1 MGTSETELLKM
12 CLPNNT
18 MVEDSPLGVLL
29 QVGDL
34 RALGVCVSSPALL
47 AMVVRAVDPG
57 LSQSGAITCPRLRKV
72 ILNQGDP
79 HVQAIEELAG
89 KRALAGVEL
98 EVVVITHEVSS
109 NEGHDWGGGQG

>member
-18 MVEDSPLGVLL
+18 MVEDSPSAVLL
-29 QVGDL
+29 QMENLQTLD
-34 RALGVCVSSPALL
+34 VCGSSPTLL
-47 AMVVRAVDPG
+47 TIVIQAVDRG
-57 LSQSGAITCPRLRKV
+57 LNQSGAITCPRLRKV

-98 EVVVITHEVSS
+98 EVVVITHEVLS
-109 NEGHDWGGGQG
+109 NEGDGWGGGQG